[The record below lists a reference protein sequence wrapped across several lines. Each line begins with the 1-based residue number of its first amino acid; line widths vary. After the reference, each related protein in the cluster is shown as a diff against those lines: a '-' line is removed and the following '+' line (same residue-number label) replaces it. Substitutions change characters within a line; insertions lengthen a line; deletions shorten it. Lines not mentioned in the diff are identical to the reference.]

1 MYEINLLYGWVLISL
16 SPVSESS
23 SSMSERWVLRKARWV
38 NSEDWVRGDEEEQE
52 EIGKEENMNQ
62 GARSSGKMLLPTEPL

>member
-1 MYEINLLYGWVLISL
+1 MVAVLISL

-23 SSMSERWVLRKARWV
+23 SSMSERWVLRKDRWV
-38 NSEDWVRGDEEEQE
+38 NSEDWVRGDEEDGK

-62 GARSSGKMLLPTEPL
+62 GTRSSGKMLLPTEQL

>member
-1 MYEINLLYGWVLISL
+1 
-16 SPVSESS
+16 
-23 SSMSERWVLRKARWV
+23 MSERWVLRKARWV
-38 NSEDWVRGDEEEQE
+38 NSEDWVRGDEEGE

>member
-1 MYEINLLYGWVLISL
+1 MVAVLISL

-38 NSEDWVRGDEEEQE
+38 NSEDWVRGDEEGE

>member
-1 MYEINLLYGWVLISL
+1 MVAVLISL

-38 NSEDWVRGDEEEQE
+38 NSEDWVRGDEEEGK

-62 GARSSGKMLLPTEPL
+62 GTRSSGKMLLPTEQL

>member
-1 MYEINLLYGWVLISL
+1 MVAVLISL

-23 SSMSERWVLRKARWV
+23 SSMSERWVLRKDRWV
-38 NSEDWVRGDEEEQE
+38 NSEDWVRGDEEEGK

-62 GARSSGKMLLPTEPL
+62 GTRSSGQMLLPTEPL

>member
-1 MYEINLLYGWVLISL
+1 MVAVLISL

-38 NSEDWVRGDEEEQE
+38 NSEDWVRGDEEEE
-52 EIGKEENMNQ
+52 GKEIGKEENMNQ
-62 GARSSGKMLLPTEPL
+62 GTRSSGKMLLPTEPL

>member
-1 MYEINLLYGWVLISL
+1 MVAVLISL

-38 NSEDWVRGDEEEQE
+38 NSEDWVRGDEEEE
-52 EIGKEENMNQ
+52 GKEIGKEENMNQ
-62 GARSSGKMLLPTEPL
+62 GARSSGKMLLPTEQL